1 MFCAVSFRRCRCTPE
16 SRCWVVN
23 PGVWYLWEPT
33 RIAMTQTHN
42 EFFIE
47 KEQLPVEITMVTG
60 EELTG
65 SVFVQ
70 PTWRRPSIEFDAP
83 VLLNLPDTYLPLQ
96 LADGRTRLI
105 AKAHIVLMRGR
116 STTADSER
124 RDDELGEP
132 AEVVIRCSNGM
143 VVQGVMMIT
152 RVTSN
157 SRVLDYQNRCS
168 EEFIALHEGSATV
181 LVNRRHIVLVHD
193 EFDGT
198 T

>member
-1 MFCAVSFRRCRCTPE
+1 M
-16 SRCWVVN
+16 
-23 PGVWYLWEPT
+23 L
-33 RIAMTQTHN
+33 MTQTHN

-60 EELTG
+60 EELAG

-96 LADGRTRLI
+96 LPDGRTRLI
-105 AKAHIVLMRGR
+105 AKAHVVLMRGR
-116 STTADSER
+116 STTGDSDR
-124 RDDELGEP
+124 TDDELGEP
-132 AEVVIRCSNGM
+132 AHVVIRCSNGT
-143 VVQGVMMIT
+143 VVQGMLMIT

-157 SRVLDYQNRCS
+157 MRVLDYLNRCS
-168 EEFIALHEGSATV
+168 EDFIAVHEESATV

-193 EFDGT
+193 EFDGAA
-198 T
+198 